1 MFTCLK
7 LGLWTPFLFMTL
19 IRQFISDYIF
29 IIVFQ
34 ILFRVLFHVYL
45 SLHRYLY
52 HVIISEVILWSCR
65 PDFNIPV
72 CNVPKSPKIQSP
84 PEAYWSPC
92 LQVDYLQT
100 IQTLFNDLFVIFSQ
114 LLQLAIYPVSVK
126 TGPVITHSGDYH
138 FSLPETIQIVM

>member
-1 MFTCLK
+1 M
-7 LGLWTPFLFMTL
+7 
-19 IRQFISDYIF
+19 
-29 IIVFQ
+29 
-34 ILFRVLFHVYL
+34 
-45 SLHRYLY
+45 
-52 HVIISEVILWSCR
+52 
-65 PDFNIPV
+65 
-72 CNVPKSPKIQSP
+72 PKSPKIQSP

-138 FSLPETIQIVM
+138 FPLPETIQIVI